1 MEETCAF
8 RRNEVLVR
16 KEDATRHRLL
26 TFDVETDAAWLIVLN
41 YEFALP
47 CRATYSK
54 LPREFFAEEPKNSV
68 PEPAKSNVSEPTM
81 QAFARAPSN
90 AQILQSA
97 LAWKRIEPLVDNVGL
112 FERHE
117 RARLLSERAAHPD
130 GGTPKT
136 ILKDLRA
143 YWQGGQT
150 QDALLGHYANCG
162 RPNVVGT
169 GGRGRKAKK
178 GSQRPYQLAQA
189 DYDAMRDVL
198 ETFFLQKDKYRTL
211 TAALQELHERHYTYL
226 DGNGTKCLKPAV
238 ECPSYR
244 QLDYYLKENY
254 PLEVRIRK
262 RKGDKEFEQNHRST
276 EGSVQLDC
284 HGVGHMYEFDA
295 TIADVLLV
303 STADKAAIVGKPT
316 LYLIIDRASRMIVGW
331 YVGFENASYTAA
343 IQAILSLGEDK
354 EKLCRYLGIDYDP
367 ADWVA
372 HGILP
377 EAFLADQGELT
388 TKKARRIARSL
399 RATLMNVPGLR
410 PDWKPLVECGF
421 AMLHQII
428 APHTPA
434 YSPDAENRKRRGA
447 NKDKEVSLNIKQ
459 FTSLIVKAIIT
470 HNKTMQTGYPLSIA
484 QVADG
489 VPPIPRELYSHG
501 MRRRMGKLDQ
511 MDFERVRAELMPRD
525 KATITPDGLQFG
537 RLFYS
542 CPEAEARGWLV
553 EGRRHRKPLEIA
565 FDYRLVDTIVVFAP
579 DGSGE
584 SFVASLTKDSVMFAG
599 MPLADVT
606 RHFHD
611 VDQLTAPAQEVKRQ
625 ARFEYNQH
633 AGLLIAAAKA
643 DVLPA
648 VKGVSRSSRKKDT
661 APARA
666 AELAAERTANGG
678 IRPNPPPQHAQHVV
692 HPAPAASDEPAAT
705 AVVIPITRGL
715 DPTSTHPQTAADVP
729 ASASGGAPMTLKQR
743 MAEARKRMQG

>member
-1 MEETCAF
+1 MEDTDSF
-8 RRNEVLVR
+8 RRNQVLVR
-16 KEDATRHRLL
+16 KDDSTRHRLL
-26 TFDVETDAAWLIVLN
+26 TFDIETDAAWLILLG

-47 CRATYSK
+47 YAATYSD
-54 LPREFFAEEPKNSV
+54 LPGDFIAEQPKNAA
-68 PEPAKSNVSEPTM
+68 PMPAKSLAV
-81 QAFARAPSN
+81 APAMLPLVRPPSDAEVIQSN
-90 AQILQSA
+90 
-97 LAWKRIEPLVDNVGL
+97 LAWRRIEPLVDEPGL
-112 FERHE
+112 FDRHE
-117 RARLLSERAAHPD
+117 RARLLNERAAHPD

-136 ILKDLRA
+136 LLKDLRA

-162 RPNVVGT
+162 RPDVVGT
-169 GGRGRKAKK
+169 GGRGRKANN
-178 GSQRPYQLAQA
+178 GTQRPYQLAQY
-189 DYDAMRDVL
+189 DIDAMRDVL
-198 ETFFLQKDKYRTL
+198 ETFYLQKDMHRTL
-211 TAALQELHERHYTYL
+211 TATLQELHERHYTYV
-226 DGNGTKCLKPAV
+226 DGNGIKCLKPAV

-244 QLDYYLKENY
+244 QLDYFLKENY

-295 TIADVLLV
+295 TIVDVLLV

-331 YVGFENASYTAA
+331 YVGFENASYMAA
-343 IQAILSLGEDK
+343 MQAILSLGEDK

-388 TKKARRIARSL
+388 AKKARRIARSL

-434 YSPDAENRKRRGA
+434 YAPDAENRKRRGA
-447 NKDKEVSLNIKQ
+447 KKDKDTTLNIKQ

-489 VPPIPRELYSHG
+489 VPPIPRELYLHG

-525 KATITPDGLQFG
+525 KATITSDGLQFG
-537 RLFYS
+537 RLLYS

-565 FDYRLVDTIVVFAP
+565 FDYRLVDNIVVFAP

-599 MPLADVT
+599 MAFADVT
-606 RHFHD
+606 RHFYD
-611 VDQLTAPAQEVKRQ
+611 VDQLIAPAPEVKRQ

-633 AGLLIAAAKA
+633 AAPLIAAAKA
-643 DVLPA
+643 DVQPA
-648 VKGVSRSSRKKDT
+648 VKGVSRSSRRKDT

-666 AELAAERTANGG
+666 AELSAERTALGG
-678 IRPNPPPQHAQHVV
+678 VRLQQPSARASLDAGPTPD
-692 HPAPAASDEPAAT
+692 ASDKSAQS
-705 AVVIPITRGL
+705 AVVIPIGRGT
-715 DPTSTHPQTAADVP
+715 DQAATQTESTSSATPTAGTD
-729 ASASGGAPMTLKQR
+729 APMTLKER
-743 MAEARKRMQG
+743 MAAARKRMQG

>member
-1 MEETCAF
+1 MVDTCSF
-8 RRNEVLVR
+8 RRNDVLVH

-26 TFDVETDAAWLIVLN
+26 TFDIETDAAWLIVLG

-47 CRATYSK
+47 YAAPYSK
-54 LPREFFAEEPKNSV
+54 LPGDFIPEQAKNAV
-68 PEPAKSNVSEPTM
+68 PQPAKSHVPGATM
-81 QAFARAPSN
+81 LPFARAPSR
-90 AQILQSA
+90 AEILQST
-97 LAWKRIEPLVDNVGL
+97 LAWKRIEPLVDNPGL

-117 RARLLSERAAHPD
+117 RARLLNERAAHPD
-130 GGTPKT
+130 GGTTKT
-136 ILKDLRA
+136 LLKDLRA
-143 YWQGGQT
+143 YWQEGQT

-162 RPNVVGT
+162 RPDVVGT

-178 GSQRPYQLAQA
+178 GTQRPYQLSQA

-198 ETFFLQKDKYRTL
+198 ENFFLKKDKYRTL
-211 TAALQELHERHYTYL
+211 VAALQQLHERHYTYL
-226 DGNGTKCLKPAV
+226 DGNGTECLKPGV

-244 QLDYYLKENY
+244 QLDYFLKENY
-254 PLEVRIRK
+254 PLEERIRK

-343 IQAILSLGEDK
+343 LQAILSLGEDK
-354 EKLCRYLGIDYDP
+354 EKLCRHLGIDYDP

-388 TKKARRIARSL
+388 AKKARRIARSL

-447 NKDKEVSLNIKQ
+447 NKNKDVSLNIKQ

-470 HNKTMQTGYPLSIA
+470 HNKKMQTGYPLSIA
-484 QVADG
+484 QVTDG
-489 VPPIPRELYSHG
+489 VPPIPRELYLHG

-525 KATITPDGLQFG
+525 KANITQHGIQFG
-537 RLFYS
+537 SLFYT

-565 FDYRLVDTIVVFAP
+565 LDYRLVDTIVVFAP

-584 SFVASLTKDSVMFAG
+584 SFVASLTKDSVMFTG
-599 MPLADVT
+599 MALADVT

-611 VDQLTAPAQEVKRQ
+611 VAELTEPAPEVKRQ
-625 ARFEYNQH
+625 AMYEYNKH
-633 AGLLIAAAKA
+633 AGPLIAAANA
-643 DVLPA
+643 HVLPA
-648 VKGVSRSSRKKDT
+648 VKGVSRSSRKKDA

-678 IRPNPPPQHAQHVV
+678 IRHSPSPAHAEQVV
-692 HPAPAASDEPAAT
+692 HSPPATNGKPAAS

-715 DPTSTHPQTAADVP
+715 DPSTNHTPTASDVP
-729 ASASGGAPMTLKQR
+729 AGAGTPMTLKQR

>member
-1 MEETCAF
+1 MEDSDLL
-8 RRNEVLVR
+8 RRNQVLVR
-16 KEDATRHRLL
+16 KEDGTRHRLL
-26 TFDVETDAAWLIVLN
+26 TFDIEANSAWLVLLG

-47 CRATYSK
+47 YAATYSE
-54 LPREFFAEEPKNSV
+54 LPGDFFAEQAKNLV
-68 PEPAKSNVSEPTM
+68 PTPAKSHVREATM
-81 QAFARAPSN
+81 LPLARAPSA
-90 AQILQSA
+90 AQILQST
-97 LAWKRIEPLVDNVGL
+97 LAWKRIEPLVDNPGL
-112 FERHE
+112 FDRYE

-136 ILKDLRA
+136 LLKDLRA

-150 QDALLGHYANCG
+150 QDALLGQYANCG
-162 RPNVVGT
+162 RPDVVGT

-178 GSQRPYQLAQA
+178 GTQRPYQLAQV
-189 DYDAMRDVL
+189 DYEAMRDVL
-198 ETFFLQKDKYRTL
+198 ETFYLQKDKYRTL

-244 QLDYYLKENY
+244 QLDYFLKENY

-316 LYLIIDRASRMIVGW
+316 LYIIIDRASRMIVGW
-331 YVGFENASYTAA
+331 YAGFENASYTAA
-343 IQAILSLGEDK
+343 MQAILSLGEDK
-354 EKLCRYLGIDYDP
+354 EKLCRHLGIDYDP
-367 ADWVA
+367 ADWIA

-388 TKKARRIARSL
+388 AKKARRIARSL

-447 NKDKEVSLNIKQ
+447 KKDKDVSLNIKQ

-489 VPPIPRELYSHG
+489 VPPIPRELYLHG

-565 FDYRLVDTIVVFAP
+565 FDYRLVDKIVVFAP

-584 SFVASLTKDSVMFAG
+584 SFVASLTKDSVMFEG
-599 MPLADVT
+599 MALADVT
-606 RHFHD
+606 RHFYD

-633 AGLLIAAAKA
+633 AAPLIAAAKA
-643 DVLPA
+643 DVQPA
-648 VKGVSRSSRKKDT
+648 VKGVARSSRKKDT

-678 IRPNPPPQHAQHVV
+678 VRASPSAV
-692 HPAPAASDEPAAT
+692 PAASSAVSTTASADTSSPS
-705 AVVIPITRGL
+705 AVVIPIGRGA
-715 DPTSTHPQTAADVP
+715 DQATPHVPPVPTT
-729 ASASGGAPMTLKQR
+729 SASTATNVPMTLKER
-743 MAEARKRMQG
+743 MAAARSRMQG

>member
-1 MEETCAF
+1 MEDTDSF
-8 RRNEVLVR
+8 RRNQVLIR
-16 KEDATRHRLL
+16 QEDGTRHRLL
-26 TFDVETDAAWLIVLN
+26 TFDTETDVAWLILLG

-47 CRATYSK
+47 YSATYSE
-54 LPREFFAEEPKNSV
+54 LPSDFLAEQPKNAV
-68 PEPAKSNVSEPTM
+68 PVPAKSLAPEPRM
-81 QAFARAPSN
+81 LPLVRPPSD
-90 AQILQSA
+90 AEVIQSN
-97 LAWKRIEPLVDNVGL
+97 LAWKRIEPLVDEPGL
-112 FERHE
+112 FDRNE
-117 RARLLSERAAHPD
+117 RARLLNERAGHPD
-130 GGTPKT
+130 GGTSKT
-136 ILKDLRA
+136 LLKDLRA

-150 QDALLGHYANCG
+150 QDALLGNYANCG
-162 RPNVVGT
+162 RPDVVGT
-169 GGRGRKAKK
+169 GGRGRKAKD
-178 GSQRPYQLAQA
+178 GTQRPYQLAQN
-189 DYDAMRDVL
+189 DLNAMRDVL
-198 ETFFLQKDKYRTL
+198 ETFYLQKDKYRTL
-211 TAALQELHERHYTYL
+211 TATLQELHERHYTYV
-226 DGNGTKCLKPAV
+226 DGNGIKCLKPAV

-244 QLDYYLKENY
+244 QLDYFLKENY

-262 RKGDKEFEQNHRST
+262 RKGNKEFEQNHRST

-295 TIADVLLV
+295 TIVDVLLV
-303 STADKAAIVGKPT
+303 STADKAAVVGKPT

-331 YVGFENASYTAA
+331 YLGFENASYTAA
-343 IQAILSLGEDK
+343 MQAILSLGEDK

-388 TKKARRIARSL
+388 AKKARRIARSL

-421 AMLHQII
+421 AMLHQVI

-447 NKDKEVSLNIKQ
+447 KKDKDVALNIKQ

-489 VPPIPRELYSHG
+489 VPPVPRELYLHG

-511 MDFERVRAELMPRD
+511 MDFERVRAELVPRD
-525 KATITPDGLQFG
+525 KATITPDGLLFG
-537 RLFYS
+537 RLLYS
-542 CPEAEARGWLV
+542 CPEADARGWLV

-565 FDYRLVDTIVVFAP
+565 FDYRLVDNIVVFAP

-599 MPLADVT
+599 MALADVT
-606 RHFHD
+606 RHFYD

-633 AGLLIAAAKA
+633 AAPLIAAAKA
-643 DVLPA
+643 DVQA
-648 VKGVSRSSRKKDT
+648 VVKSVSRSSRKKDT

-666 AELAAERTANGG
+666 AELAAERAANGG
-678 IRPNPPPQHAQHVV
+678 VRPNSPPVRVERAVQS
-692 HPAPAASDEPAAT
+692 APVASGASAAS
-705 AVVIPITRGL
+705 AVVIPIARGA
-715 DPTSTHPQTAADVP
+715 DTAPAQVQAASDVP
-729 ASASGGAPMTLKQR
+729 ASAGASAPMTLKQR